1 MTLFVYSH
9 ICFPIDVHFV
19 TAVAVMVMSIS
30 DVLFP
35 NVFGV
40 DLYEH
45 GYTDYSSADSHAH
58 RRLHGSLAFIS
69 SNSTVVSLSDA
80 DVQNIVEHSAFY
92 IQFIAASCG
101 FMYYLLKVVG
111 LIKNG
116 NSGKMTAAY
125 AVGLFGMVAAATR
138 MSITITL
145 GDDSWLES
153 PDTFVQRALVM
164 LNDYT
169 GYPLWNWIA
178 QLLFRIGVPPSLGLE
193 VTIRLSKLKDDDS
206 PTEHYATANDDGGG
220 DSVTCRGVSV
230 VTILGGAFRLLALA
244 CLGVY
249 GFVSSDADSNVA
261 LPHASGFRT
270 KPFTYVFMPIW
281 MVAVILITTAL
292 VLHAARLQLESD
304 TPAWK
309 ELNLF
314 TSTMLA
320 VALLCSSW
328 VIIPKFEYTWVA
340 AGFVMVL
347 LPARLLA
354 VPNTWPPP
362 PQHAAFIVA
371 MVALEVGAVVSKY
384 ANIFLVLLMVM
395 FDLLVPSTVARR
407 LDITFTAL
415 SPPGSIPK
423 EAVDATLNAKRGLD
437 YASALL
443 LRSPRMFGFILF
455 ALIGVLLS
463 TGTDQ
468 AVDSVKPWHYFVW
481 TICTLIGFP
490 VLAAGIMTARAKLWE
505 AQPELLRFNKVVIIP
520 LGVMM
525 ILLHINFMQ
534 KRFRSDPGVSG
545 GSPSA
550 LGLCCLGQASFMLF
564 MTAYIREGLDAL
576 RGSETQQARTFD
588 RVRALLMISFGVV
601 FLTWVLRFVFVVILR
616 DPGALIASSGPL
628 TDDDL

>member
-206 PTEHYATANDDGGG
+206 PTEHYLSTQRRTTTAAVIR
-220 DSVTCRGVSV
+220 SRAE
-230 VTILGGAFRLLALA
+230 AFPSSPFSAALSACWLLR
-244 CLGVY
+244 
-249 GFVSSDADSNVA
+249 
-261 LPHASGFRT
+261 ASGF
-270 KPFTYVFMPIW
+270 
-281 MVAVILITTAL
+281 TA
-292 VLHAARLQLESD
+292 S
-304 TPAWK
+304 
-309 ELNLF
+309 
-314 TSTMLA
+314 
-320 VALLCSSW
+320 
-328 VIIPKFEYTWVA
+328 Y
-340 AGFVMVL
+340 
-347 LPARLLA
+347 
-354 VPNTWPPP
+354 PP
-362 PQHAAFIVA
+362 
-371 MVALEVGAVVSKY
+371 
-384 ANIFLVLLMVM
+384 
-395 FDLLVPSTVARR
+395 
-407 LDITFTAL
+407 
-415 SPPGSIPK
+415 
-423 EAVDATLNAKRGLD
+423 
-437 YASALL
+437 
-443 LRSPRMFGFILF
+443 
-455 ALIGVLLS
+455 
-463 TGTDQ
+463 
-468 AVDSVKPWHYFVW
+468 
-481 TICTLIGFP
+481 
-490 VLAAGIMTARAKLWE
+490 
-505 AQPELLRFNKVVIIP
+505 
-520 LGVMM
+520 
-525 ILLHINFMQ
+525 
-534 KRFRSDPGVSG
+534 
-545 GSPSA
+545 
-550 LGLCCLGQASFMLF
+550 
-564 MTAYIREGLDAL
+564 
-576 RGSETQQARTFD
+576 TQT
-588 RVRALLMISFGVV
+588 RV
-601 FLTWVLRFVFVVILR
+601 
-616 DPGALIASSGPL
+616 
-628 TDDDL
+628 